1 MKCFIFI
8 IITKSFDLL
17 NRDYLSFILSIG
29 LIISILI
36 IEFFFVKKMVYEL
49 YNKEYTLDGEKNKIR
64 VRRNNR
70 NDNNSNSKIFY
81 EIKNSDLPGIP
92 NK

>member
-49 YNKEYTLDGEKNKIR
+49 YNKEYTLVKSELEEIIEMIIILIQKFFMKLKIA
-64 VRRNNR
+64 
-70 NDNNSNSKIFY
+70 IY
-81 EIKNSDLPGIP
+81 CLET
-92 NK
+92 